1 MNAMILL
8 HGHNLTPMARW
19 LAGAIATAALL
30 FALQSSPTAQSC
42 NPVIDGTYCATQM
55 PQPSTSLTQSSP
67 IIRPVSD
74 FSNAFSV
81 GSGAPGTFAG
91 IAFQS
96 GGTTCIGLL
105 RRGACN

>member
-1 MNAMILL
+1 MCAINLL
-8 HGHNLTPMARW
+8 HRHDITRAVRQ
-19 LAGAIATAALL
+19 LAAAIAVVATLLALPG
-30 FALQSSPTAQSC
+30 SPTAQTC

-55 PQPSTSLTQSSP
+55 PRTGASTTSRP
-67 IIRPVSD
+67 AIRPVSD

-91 IAFQS
+91 ISFQS

>member
-1 MNAMILL
+1 MNAMIQL
-8 HGHNLTPMARW
+8 HGYNLAPTVRLLSAV
-19 LAGAIATAALL
+19 AAAVTLG
-30 FALQSSPTAQSC
+30 FALQGSPTAQTC

-55 PQPSTSLTQSSP
+55 PPPSSSLTRSSP
-67 IIRPVSD
+67 TIRPVSD

-96 GGTTCIGLL
+96 GGTTCIGLF

>member
-1 MNAMILL
+1 MNEMIQL
-8 HGHNLTPMARW
+8 HGHNLAPAPRL
-19 LAGAIATAALL
+19 LAAAIAAAAVL
-30 FALQSSPTAQSC
+30 FALQGTPIAQSC

-55 PQPSTSLTQSSP
+55 PRAGASTVSRP
-67 IIRPVSD
+67 AIRPVSD